1 LNDAKYLNAFYFFIS
16 PETRHLWKIK
26 DVFGNGGKSMPDFW
40 ELQLHSAT
48 KGGVAAANCSI

>member
-48 KGGVAAANCSI
+48 PPFAAE